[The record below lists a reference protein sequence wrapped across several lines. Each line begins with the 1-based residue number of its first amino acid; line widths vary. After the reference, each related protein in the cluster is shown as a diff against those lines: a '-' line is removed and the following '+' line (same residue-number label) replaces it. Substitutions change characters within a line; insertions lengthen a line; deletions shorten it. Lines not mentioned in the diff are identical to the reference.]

1 MTRGQLVDQLSQ
13 FVCDPRAGATITLT
27 LDRDGAWDAL
37 GALACTAPGVV
48 LHAQNLA
55 RVTEALEAHA
65 QTLLAQ
71 PRPQPLH
78 EAQACV
84 ARAHSLSNIAAQ
96 LRKLDAADLYR
107 LAPVT
112 I

>member
-1 MTRGQLVDQLSQ
+1 MTREALVGQLSQ
-13 FVCDPRAGATITLT
+13 FVCDPRAGATVTLT
-27 LDRDGAWDAL
+27 LDRDDAWETL
-37 GALACTAPGVV
+37 GALAYGAAGVV
-48 LHAQNLA
+48 LHEHHLT

-65 QTLLAQ
+65 QTLLA